1 VMLLRNCV
9 FFGVVTLNYE
19 GSRLKKLCAIA
30 LCAFVL
36 SLPDTITMSSAF
48 EDPVFLTSFMD
59 MWLAILVSILVLLS
73 PLLLKPFSFLKK
85 NQEIPLIWIVLTVS
99 LVCFLILHYFALLF
113 TVEIYIAWIMTS
125 ALLPAFLLIMYLLEK
140 FSIIY
145 GQQLES
151 ALYEQEKEYY
161 HTQYQLMKETIE
173 TTKEMKHDL
182 NLHLNSLNE
191 QLKISPE
198 QAGSYLNKL
207 LKDNEADTFYSST
220 GNIAFDSIINYKL
233 GIAAK
238 NDISL
243 DINVKIPSELNIES
257 TDITIILGNLLDNA
271 INAVGFTENPSIHLA
286 ASYQKGRLFITL
298 ENTFD
303 GVVNYKG
310 EQIISRY
317 DEKNRG
323 LGLKSIRKTVE
334 RYNGEM
340 NVTHTDKSFLV
351 TILLYV

>member
-1 VMLLRNCV
+1 
-9 FFGVVTLNYE
+9 
-19 GSRLKKLCAIA
+19 
-30 LCAFVL
+30 
-36 SLPDTITMSSAF
+36 
-48 EDPVFLTSFMD
+48 VFLTSFMD

-198 QAGSYLNKL
+198 
-207 LKDNEADTFYSST
+207 
-220 GNIAFDSIINYKL
+220 
-233 GIAAK
+233 
-238 NDISL
+238 
-243 DINVKIPSELNIES
+243 
-257 TDITIILGNLLDNA
+257 
-271 INAVGFTENPSIHLA
+271 
-286 ASYQKGRLFITL
+286 
-298 ENTFD
+298 
-303 GVVNYKG
+303 
-310 EQIISRY
+310 
-317 DEKNRG
+317 
-323 LGLKSIRKTVE
+323 
-334 RYNGEM
+334 
-340 NVTHTDKSFLV
+340 
-351 TILLYV
+351 

>member
-1 VMLLRNCV
+1 
-9 FFGVVTLNYE
+9 
-19 GSRLKKLCAIA
+19 
-30 LCAFVL
+30 
-36 SLPDTITMSSAF
+36 
-48 EDPVFLTSFMD
+48 
-59 MWLAILVSILVLLS
+59 
-73 PLLLKPFSFLKK
+73 
-85 NQEIPLIWIVLTVS
+85 
-99 LVCFLILHYFALLF
+99 
-113 TVEIYIAWIMTS
+113 
-125 ALLPAFLLIMYLLEK
+125 
-140 FSIIY
+140 
-145 GQQLES
+145 
-151 ALYEQEKEYY
+151 
-161 HTQYQLMKETIE
+161 
-173 TTKEMKHDL
+173 
-182 NLHLNSLNE
+182 
-191 QLKISPE
+191 
-198 QAGSYLNKL
+198 LNKL